1 MRASTRASTK
11 PMITVPNHLTYQMG
25 AEFLRTYPNAN
36 ILITKKED
44 FQKEN
49 RRRLMARIATGDYDC
64 VIVGHTQFQ
73 RIPISE
79 ERQKEMIEDQIGK
92 LITAIDMAKQ
102 EEGSRWS
109 VKQMEAKKQ
118 QLESK
123 IKELNNESIKDH
135 VATFEE
141 LGVNAAFVDEAHLF
155 KNPEIFTKMNN
166 VAGIN
171 TSGSQRAMEMRIKAQ
186 YINEINHGT
195 GVVMATGTPV
205 SNSMTVRP

>member
-1 MRASTRASTK
+1 
-11 PMITVPNHLTYQMG
+11 
-25 AEFLRTYPNAN
+25 
-36 ILITKKED
+36 
-44 FQKEN
+44 
-49 RRRLMARIATGDYDC
+49 MARIATGDYDC

-79 ERQKEMIEDQIGK
+79 ERQKKMIEDQIGK

-135 VATFEE
+135 VVTFEE
-141 LGVNAAFVDEAHLF
+141 LGVNAGLRGRSAPF
-155 KNPEIFTKMNN
+155 
-166 VAGIN
+166 
-171 TSGSQRAMEMRIKAQ
+171 
-186 YINEINHGT
+186 
-195 GVVMATGTPV
+195 
-205 SNSMTVRP
+205 